1 MSTLVAAYLTVWL
14 AVVLYVLRL
23 GAGQRR
29 LLRDLEA
36 LELQFGESRFA
47 EVRKPQDS
55 VSKAA

>member
-1 MSTLVAAYLTVWL
+1 MSTLVAAYLIVWL
-14 AVVLYVLRL
+14 AVALYVLRL

-36 LELQFGESRFA
+36 LELQFGKSRK
-47 EVRKPQDS
+47 RDDP